1 MFVECALATMEQGL
15 TGQGGQGPL
24 QQNFL
29 WATTTFLLALRYRM
43 NERDFI
49 APPARGAMADATFI
63 LARDIL
69 QKAAKIDRTRRSV
82 HRLVQTTVT
91 HATEFLNKTGGDPNI
106 IGRIMQELEADEG
119 EDDDA

>member
-15 TGQGGQGPL
+15 TAQGGHGPL

-43 NERDFI
+43 NQPDFI
-49 APPARGAMADATFI
+49 APPARGAASDANFV
-63 LARDIL
+63 LASEIL
-69 QKAAKIDRTRRSV
+69 QKAGRIDRTLRSV
-82 HRLVQTTVT
+82 HRLVQTTVA

-119 EDDDA
+119 DDDA